1 MSRLVALYNDN
12 VFIHLCI
19 ELSEGFSQI
28 NEFISKMRSS
38 GNLKSRNKLINI
50 YSSIFEIGKYSTFFK
65 YEVERVIKPHYS
77 RFSGNEYI
85 LTEGNSSYHILLKI
99 ADIDLL
105 ELDRIYNYQLTGL
118 LRMYKNM
125 FSIIDAPEHELT
137 QDSLKKREV
146 LIQNLL
152 GQMQLFLDSVYRRD
166 EIKAREKLEN
176 EIIMNIPYNGFYH
189 LTHIS
194 NLKSIVEKGILSRN
208 KLHLQGIML
217 SDISNTDIQNKRMR
231 PESIYGRMIHDYV
244 PLYIN
249 PKNPF
254 LNSTK
259 VRNTFDNIVLIEIYP
274 HILVQQEKT
283 LFSDGNAAEKETNFF
298 GKKNDLEKVNW
309 TLLQNGKWSE
319 DESKRVMCSEV
330 LIPDVVNC
338 EYIQKIFINNYNN
351 LEEVMKSQ
359 INSLGIKLEI
369 NNNLFNLEYEFN

>member
-12 VFIHLCI
+12 VFIHICI
-19 ELSEGFSQI
+19 ELSKGFSQLT
-28 NEFISKMRSS
+28 EFISHMRSS
-38 GNLKSRNKLINI
+38 GNLKSRNKLIDI

-85 LTEGNSSYHILLKI
+85 LTEGNSSHHILLTI

-105 ELDRIYNYQLTGL
+105 ELDGIYNFQLTGL

-137 QDSLKKREV
+137 NDALKKREV
-146 LIQNLL
+146 LIQNILS
-152 GQMQLFLDSVYRRD
+152 QMYLFVNSAYRR
-166 EIKAREKLEN
+166 ENIKAREKLEN

-194 NLKSIVEKGILSRN
+194 NLKSIVKNGILSRN
-208 KLHLQGIML
+208 KLHLHGIEL

-249 PKNPF
+249 PRNPF

-259 VRNTFDNIVLIEIYP
+259 VRNTIDNLVLIEVYP

-330 LIPDVVNC
+330 LIPDVINC
-338 EYIQKIFINNYNN
+338 EYIQKIFINSYNN
-351 LEEVMKSQ
+351 LEEVMKSH
-359 INSLGIKLEI
+359 INSLGIKLEV
-369 NNNLFNLEYEFN
+369 NSNVFNLEHEFN

>member
-1 MSRLVALYNDN
+1 
-12 VFIHLCI
+12 
-19 ELSEGFSQI
+19 
-28 NEFISKMRSS
+28 
-38 GNLKSRNKLINI
+38 
-50 YSSIFEIGKYSTFFK
+50 
-65 YEVERVIKPHYS
+65 
-77 RFSGNEYI
+77 
-85 LTEGNSSYHILLKI
+85 
-99 ADIDLL
+99 
-105 ELDRIYNYQLTGL
+105 
-118 LRMYKNM
+118 
-125 FSIIDAPEHELT
+125 
-137 QDSLKKREV
+137 
-146 LIQNLL
+146 
-152 GQMQLFLDSVYRRD
+152 
-166 EIKAREKLEN
+166 
-176 EIIMNIPYNGFYH
+176 
-189 LTHIS
+189 
-194 NLKSIVEKGILSRN
+194 
-208 KLHLQGIML
+208 
-217 SDISNTDIQNKRMR
+217 
-231 PESIYGRMIHDYV
+231 MIHDYV

-259 VRNTFDNIVLIEIYP
+259 VRNTFDNLVLIEVYP

-369 NNNLFNLEYEFN
+369 NSNLFNLEYEFN